1 MWIRKSFSSTMSLGL
16 LTLVF
21 QPSGDDHHHCKID
34 DDIMGSARVIYFKC
48 LLFIILC
55 STEKLFRALLLRE
68 KDPQRWKHTFKSS
81 PRMNTRNIF
90 LKVGDDLEPDE
101 PQGGKEG
108 DGLLEG
114 EAPTYIQHHQ
124 VWWGRVSQ
132 ASTCIQCD
140 KICYPVRETMGLKQF
155 SVEDIDTV
163 LGILLVKDFEINS
176 KVRKS
181 FQK

>member
-1 MWIRKSFSSTMSLGL
+1 MYST
-16 LTLVF
+16 
-21 QPSGDDHHHCKID
+21 HCSPLYSVHTGTD
-34 DDIMGSARVIYFKC
+34 W
-48 LLFIILC
+48 
-55 STEKLFRALLLRE
+55 THWALL
-68 KDPQRWKHTFKSS
+68 S
-81 PRMNTRNIF
+81 
-90 LKVGDDLEPDE
+90 LK
-101 PQGGKEG
+101 QKQKIGGKEG

-140 KICYPVRETMGLKQF
+140 KKFYPVRETMGLKQF

-163 LGILLVKDFEINS
+163 LGILLVNDFEINS

>member
-1 MWIRKSFSSTMSLGL
+1 
-16 LTLVF
+16 
-21 QPSGDDHHHCKID
+21 
-34 DDIMGSARVIYFKC
+34 
-48 LLFIILC
+48 
-55 STEKLFRALLLRE
+55 
-68 KDPQRWKHTFKSS
+68 
-81 PRMNTRNIF
+81 MNTRKRF

-101 PQGGKEG
+101 PQGGQKG
-108 DGLLEG
+108 NGLLEG

-163 LGILLVKDFEINS
+163 LGILLVNDFEINS
-176 KVRKS
+176 KVRKKLPKVT
-181 FQK
+181 FCHVK